1 MLGAIWA
8 QSLDG
13 VIGDGTDM
21 PWHIPEDL
29 AHFKAVTLN
38 HPVIMGRRTWE
49 SLPARFRPL
58 PGRENMVVTTKQ
70 PGEWSTGATL
80 IDASTARTFP
90 DGWVM
95 GGGQLY
101 TSTLDV
107 VSRLEVTIIDAHLAD
122 VVPTP
127 VFAPAIGDGFHEVS
141 DSGWL
146 TSSAGRLTGV
156 DSQPVRYRFISYER
170 KDN

>member
-8 QSLDG
+8 QSRDG
-13 VIGDGTDM
+13 VIGDGAGM

-29 AHFKAVTLN
+29 RHFKETTLT

-49 SLPARFRPL
+49 SLPERVRPL
-58 PGRENMVVTTKQ
+58 PGRENIVVTSR
-70 PGEWSTGATL
+70 PSGGWSEGATL
-80 IDASTARTFP
+80 IDDPLTLPTYS
-90 DGWVM
+90 GWVI

-101 TSTLDV
+101 AAVLDV
-107 VSRLEVTIIDAHLAD
+107 VDRLEVTIIDADLSGQVEGA
-122 VVPTP
+122 
-127 VFAPAIGDGFHEVS
+127 VFAPAIDHRFARVA

-146 TSSAGRLTGV
+146 VSDKGRITGQE
-156 DSQPVRYRFISYER
+156 SEPVRYRFTSYER